1 MQKRQGFEGVTRS
14 EKAIAFLNQYQNL
27 KVNIQKNEEKSAL
40 LKSRCKSTQM
50 NLDVDRVQT
59 SPKDR
64 MSELMTVA
72 CDLDAKIERM
82 KERLE
87 KVKIEIILKLCELD
101 NKEHKVLAL
110 HYIDGL
116 TFAEISQKIY
126 MCERHTYRIH
136 EAGLKHLAKIL

>member
-1 MQKRQGFEGVTRS
+1 MQKNQGIQPSAGY
-14 EKAIAFLNQYQNL
+14 EKAIAFLNQYQDL

-40 LKSRCKSTQM
+40 LKSWCESTQM
-50 NLDVDRVQT
+50 NLDADRVQT

-87 KVKIEIILKLCELD
+87 KVKTEIILKLCEID
-101 NKEHKVLAL
+101 NKEHEVLAA
-110 HYIDGL
+110 HYIDWM
-116 TFAEISQKIY
+116 TFAKISQKIDH
-126 MCERHTYRIH
+126 CERQTYKIH
-136 EAGLKHLAKIL
+136 ENGLKHLAAIL